1 MNVIQ
6 RLREAR
12 SAEQLAEEIE
22 PLAQALASLA
32 EESMGVLEA
41 QKSAAQDQAKSQR
54 QALAE
59 LKKTMEKTSAAIQI
73 LEETAATAQRA
84 ASGWSWKLFVGVLAA
99 SVVSLVVL
107 LVGLSLWLE
116 PEFVSQGESVWL
128 TLKVR

>member
-73 LEETAATAQRA
+73 LEETAATAQATSTR
-84 ASGWSWKLFVGVLAA
+84 
-99 SVVSLVVL
+99 
-107 LVGLSLWLE
+107 
-116 PEFVSQGESVWL
+116 PE
-128 TLKVR
+128 